1 MTHLKE
7 SRRLSERRACELVGL
22 ERSVARY
29 RSRRCVHDAALRERM
44 RELAAQYRR
53 YGYLRLHVLL
63 RQEGLVM
70 NRKRTYRVY
79 RAEGLSVRKR
89 LRRRLPQRERLPIT
103 VPDRPNHRWS
113 IDFVSDQLWTGRRF
127 RALCIV
133 DDCTKECLAI
143 YVDFSISGLRL
154 SYLLEALARSRGPPR
169 EIVLDNGPEMTS
181 KAMFVWAQTHA
192 VWLRFIQPG
201 KPVQN
206 AFAESFTGRLRD
218 ECLNEHWFGSLL
230 EARRLIEEWRC
241 HYNERRPHS
250 SLGYQTPA
258 TYARQFAVAA

>member
-1 MTHLKE
+1 VGQDRTVTRYC
-7 SRRLSERRACELVGL
+7 SRRRLLDVPLRA
-22 ERSVARY
+22 
-29 RSRRCVHDAALRERM
+29 RM

-63 RQEGLVM
+63 RQEGLVV
-70 NRKRTYRVY
+70 NRKRTYRLY
-79 RAEGLSVRKR
+79 RSEGLSVRKR

-113 IDFVSDQLWTGRRF
+113 LDFVSDQLWTGRRF
-127 RALCIV
+127 RALCVV

-143 YVDFSISGLRL
+143 YPDVSISGLRM
-154 SYLLEALARSRGPPR
+154 SYLLEALSVLRGYPR

-181 KAMFVWAQTHA
+181 TAMFVWAQAHA
-192 VWLRFIQPG
+192 VQLRFIQPG

-206 AFAESFTGRLRD
+206 AFAESFIGRLRD
-218 ECLNEHWFGSLL
+218 ECLNEHWFGNLL
-230 EARRLIEEWRC
+230 EARRLIEDWRQ

-250 SLGYQTPA
+250 SLGYRTPA
-258 TYARQFAVAA
+258 AFARQFAVAA